1 MKKNTIILTIIG
13 SILLLIILLY
23 IIYQFIYYRENTIKI
38 IINLPSFIYKRL
50 KKISS
55 IIFYLLL
62 IPITIYV
69 LYILKNILFFI
80 TKSSYVN
87 NYSYSDT

>member
-1 MKKNTIILTIIG
+1 MKKNTIILIIIG
-13 SILLLIILLY
+13 SILLSIILLY
-23 IIYQFIYYRENTIKI
+23 FLYQIIYYRGNTIEI
-38 IINLPSFIYKRL
+38 IINLPSFIYKRF
-50 KKISS
+50 KKFSS

-80 TKSSYVN
+80 TKSSYIN